1 MIAVIFR
8 PLGTQAISVIS
19 MRPASLAERR
29 LAHDQGASSYF
40 VPGQG
45 YSKEDWDA
53 VSDNPEWT
61 EEDFRNARPFA
72 EVFPELVRSMRNEER
87 RRGLPRTKEAI
98 SIRLDIDLAQKLRA
112 SGPGWQSRVNQAL
125 REWLEKTQQ
134 RPRNAT
140 KNRASTHCS
149 VFSSHSRSA

>member
-1 MIAVIFR
+1 MTKV
-8 PLGTQAISVIS
+8 QS
-19 MRPASLAERR
+19 
-29 LAHDQGASSYF
+29 DF

-72 EVFPELVRSMRNEER
+72 ELFPELVRSMRNDER

-98 SIRLDIDLAQKLRA
+98 SVRLDIDLVEKLRA

-125 REWLEKTQQ
+125 REWLEKT
-134 RPRNAT
+134 A
-140 KNRASTHCS
+140 A
-149 VFSSHSRSA
+149 